1 MSANDDNQA
10 PKQDQVRDLL
20 GPPLTPE
27 QREEKR
33 KALTQ
38 RQKEARAGADLSS
51 LLAQQ
56 PPPST
61 EASVVPTPTASKLP
75 AAVESTVSELP
86 LREDLLKPAVSF
98 LSSPNVRSADRGK
111 KLAFLQKKGLNQ
123 REIQEAFQRVGEEK
137 PDASS
142 IAASATLPQARTAVQ
157 PTTSSPTVPSR
168 TNQPPQIVYVQAPPQ
183 PTVPLDKIVTIAV
196 ILAVGTVTATTGL
209 VALVKRLVTPT
220 FQAYFDHR
228 RATYTHRRAQLERL
242 NTQLKKFNKVPQP
255 IKVTISDGEEETNIA
270 EPTEEELLYTKIGDV
285 QKKTANDVSKLSTL
299 VATLAATQGE
309 SPLRASLTSLISYL
323 TQSTYSYSYS
333 YLNASNTGSGVPGVD
348 TEAKEVQDIKSEI
361 RSLKGLLLNRRN
373 FPSAASIQ
381 ASRSTPSVPTYQKK
395 EVN

>member
-1 MSANDDNQA
+1 M
-10 PKQDQVRDLL
+10 
-20 GPPLTPE
+20 
-27 QREEKR
+27 
-33 KALTQ
+33 
-38 RQKEARAGADLSS
+38 
-51 LLAQQ
+51 
-56 PPPST
+56 
-61 EASVVPTPTASKLP
+61 
-75 AAVESTVSELP
+75 
-86 LREDLLKPAVSF
+86 
-98 LSSPNVRSADRGK
+98 
-111 KLAFLQKKGLNQ
+111 
-123 REIQEAFQRVGEEK
+123 
-137 PDASS
+137 
-142 IAASATLPQARTAVQ
+142 
-157 PTTSSPTVPSR
+157 
-168 TNQPPQIVYVQAPPQ
+168 
-183 PTVPLDKIVTIAV
+183 
-196 ILAVGTVTATTGL
+196 
-209 VALVKRLVTPT
+209 TPT